1 MNYSEY
7 MLILK
12 RGKKRFVHRAEAILK
27 KLPEKRIYFYRAL
40 IGIIGPGHHS
50 SVLLLSHLH
59 IELQR
64 FAVQSRA
71 CIH

>member
-1 MNYSEY
+1 MNYSEC
-7 MLILK
+7 MSTLK
-12 RGKKRFVHRAEAILK
+12 WLKNCFVHRAEAILE

-59 IELQR
+59 IEL
-64 FAVQSRA
+64 
-71 CIH
+71 